1 MIQKYVYFLWREN
14 QTCFEATWKKIP
26 RRSNWPHCVSLRKF
40 KQYIIY
46 YLFEPPYL
54 SLHLIYFFCYYC
66 SCNNFGQC
74 DILARDFDFGPN
86 PCPDTE
92 RYLEASYICVLGSE
106 NDHQMSPT
114 YEGTYV
120 LVREMSWTFFL
131 LQFLYFLTK

>member
-1 MIQKYVYFLWREN
+1 MLPCSSIN
-14 QTCFEATWKKIP
+14 
-26 RRSNWPHCVSLRKF
+26 SLKTT
-40 KQYIIY
+40 YI
-46 YLFEPPYL
+46 LFELPFL
-54 SLHLIYFFCYYC
+54 SLHFIYFFRYYC

-106 NDHQMSPT
+106 NDHQMSST

-120 LVREMSWTFFL
+120 LVREMSWTFFSSFFFIFW
-131 LQFLYFLTK
+131 QSRKQCQWSKKKIWSCIFTFLKRIHKLFTKTS